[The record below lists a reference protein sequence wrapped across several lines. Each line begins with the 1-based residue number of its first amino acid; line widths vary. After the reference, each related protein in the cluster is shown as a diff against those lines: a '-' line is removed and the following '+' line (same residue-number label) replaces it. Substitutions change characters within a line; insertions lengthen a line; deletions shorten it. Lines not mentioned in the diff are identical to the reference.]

1 MKMLYVMAATDGAFN
16 SNTATAPDAVCYPIS
31 RFKGLMSTDDNDFD
45 LMFEALQ
52 SAGTDTTNNS
62 VGTDKISFV
71 INTSNNIKAAAKAL
85 VQAINKFVGKDN
97 GFVVLADASDA
108 NLMPS
113 SDFSTSITILVDEPA

>member
-1 MKMLYVMAATDGAFN
+1 
-16 SNTATAPDAVCYPIS
+16 
-31 RFKGLMSTDDNDFD
+31 MSTDDNDFD

>member
-1 MKMLYVMAATDGAFN
+1 MAATNGLFDAN
-16 SNTATAPDAVCYPIS
+16 SATAPDSVCYPIS

-52 SAGTDTTNNS
+52 SAGTDTANDS

-71 INTSNNIKAAAKAL
+71 INTSNNIKDGARAIA
-85 VQAINKFVGKDN
+85 QAINKFVGKDN

-113 SDFSTSITILVDEPA
+113 SDFSTTVTILVDEPA

>member
-1 MKMLYVMAATDGAFN
+1 MLYVMASTNFDFD
-16 SNTATAPDAVCYPIS
+16 SNTDTAPDSVCYPIS

-52 SAGTDTTNNS
+52 SSGTDTDNNS
-62 VGTDKISFV
+62 VGTDKVSLQ
-71 INTSNNIKAAAKAL
+71 INTSNNIKNAAKAI

-97 GFVVLADASDA
+97 GFVVLADATDA

-113 SDFSTSITILVDEPA
+113 SDFSTTVTILVDEPA

>member
-1 MKMLYVMAATDGAFN
+1 MLYVMAATNGLFDAN
-16 SNTATAPDAVCYPIS
+16 SATAPDAVCYPIS

-52 SAGTDTTNNS
+52 SAGTDTTNDS

-71 INTSNNIKAAAKAL
+71 INTSNNIKAGARAIA
-85 VQAINKFVGKDN
+85 QAINKFVGKDN

-113 SDFSTSITILVDEPA
+113 SDFSTTVTILVDEPA

>member
-1 MKMLYVMAATDGAFN
+1 MLYIMAATDGAFN
-16 SNTATAPDAVCYPIS
+16 SNTAAAPDAVCYPIS
-31 RFKGLMSTDDNDFD
+31 RFKGLMSTDDNTFD

-52 SAGTDTTNNS
+52 SSGTDTANNS
-62 VGTDKISFV
+62 VGTDKVSLQ
-71 INTSNNIKAAAKAL
+71 INTSNNIKSAAKAI

-113 SDFSTSITILVDEPA
+113 SDFSTTVTILVDEPA

>member
-1 MKMLYVMAATDGAFN
+1 MLYVMAATNGLFDAN
-16 SNTATAPDAVCYPIS
+16 SGTAPDAVCYPIS

-52 SAGTDTTNNS
+52 SAGTDTTNDS

-71 INTSNNIKAAAKAL
+71 INTSNNIKAGARVIA
-85 VQAINKFVGKDN
+85 QAINKFVGKDN

-113 SDFSTSITILVDEPA
+113 SDFSTTVTILVDEPA

>member
-1 MKMLYVMAATDGAFN
+1 MLYIMAATDGVFN
-16 SNTATAPDAVCYPIS
+16 SSTATAPDAVCYPIS
-31 RFKGLMSTDDNDFD
+31 RFKGLMSTDDKNFD

-52 SAGTDTTNNS
+52 SVGTDTANDS
-62 VGTDKISFV
+62 VGTDKVSFV
-71 INTSNNIKAAAKAL
+71 ISTSNNIKAAAKAI

-113 SDFSTSITILVDEPA
+113 SDFTTSVTILVDEPA

>member
-1 MKMLYVMAATDGAFN
+1 MLYIMAATDGLFN
-16 SNTATAPDAVCYPIS
+16 SSTATAPDAVCYPIS
-31 RFKGLMSTDDNDFD
+31 RFKGLMSTDDKNFD

-52 SAGTDTTNNS
+52 SVGTDTANNS
-62 VGTDKISFV
+62 VGTDKVSFV
-71 INTSNNIKAAAKAL
+71 ISTSNNIKAAARAI

-113 SDFSTSITILVDEPA
+113 SDFTTSVTILVDEPA